1 MPIIKV
7 DISDFEK
14 PILSG
19 EVKLDER
26 YLDVGLV
33 KFSWPEAIDN
43 IKIKEYQVYRSDKEN
58 YDFDEVSFLTTTNDL
73 SYCETKQAGTFYYTV
88 VAVDI
93 FGNVSGFI
101 KIKSRK

>member
-73 SYCETKQAGTFYYTV
+73 SYCETNKQGLS
-88 VAVDI
+88 I
-93 FGNVSGFI
+93 I
-101 KIKSRK
+101 L